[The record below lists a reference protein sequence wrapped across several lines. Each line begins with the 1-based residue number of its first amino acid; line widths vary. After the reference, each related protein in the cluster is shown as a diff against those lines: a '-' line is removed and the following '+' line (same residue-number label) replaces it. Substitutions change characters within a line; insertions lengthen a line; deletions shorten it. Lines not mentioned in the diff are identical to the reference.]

1 MSNVRQLPSAKLA
14 EAARTAIEACSG
26 WNSRLAAR
34 RIARF
39 LERRME
45 GHRLSLTQFILLAQ
59 IAAAG
64 EDTVGGLSARMD
76 LDQSTLSRNLRALE
90 AEGLATIAGVEG
102 DLRIRAVHLT
112 AEGAARLRAALP
124 AWRRAHDELAV
135 RLDPDLAPALARATA
150 SLEDR

>member
-1 MSNVRQLPSAKLA
+1 MTNARQLSALA
-14 EAARTAIEACSG
+14 GAARAALEVCSG

-39 LERRME
+39 LERRMN
-45 GHRLSLTQFILLAQ
+45 GYGLTLAQFALLAE
-59 IAAAG
+59 IAAVG
-64 EDTVGGLSARMD
+64 EETVGGLSQRMD

-102 DLRIRAVHLT
+102 DLRRRAVRLT
-112 AEGAARLRAALP
+112 AEGADRLATALP

-135 RLDPDLAPALARATA
+135 RLDPDLAPRLARATA
-150 SLEDR
+150 TLDEE

>member
-1 MSNVRQLPSAKLA
+1 
-14 EAARTAIEACSG
+14 
-26 WNSRLAAR
+26 
-34 RIARF
+34 
-39 LERRME
+39 ME
-45 GHRLSLTQFILLAQ
+45 GHRLSLTQFVLLAQ

-124 AWRRAHDELAV
+124 AWLG
-135 RLDPDLAPALARATA
+135 ALTTSLLSGSTLISTQVARWRDGGA
-150 SLEDR
+150 